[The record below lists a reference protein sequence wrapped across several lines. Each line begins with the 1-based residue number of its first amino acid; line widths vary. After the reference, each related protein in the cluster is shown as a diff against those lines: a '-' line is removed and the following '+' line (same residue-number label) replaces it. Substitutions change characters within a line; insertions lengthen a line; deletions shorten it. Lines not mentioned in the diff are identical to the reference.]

1 MRKLAAATLLAV
13 FFMGWFCTPV
23 CAEELK
29 WKDELFTRDIHG
41 EDIKTTLRSIA
52 KANNTEIIF
61 KGNIKG
67 EVNKKFENMTLEGT
81 FKMLLD
87 EYGLDYSYSPQSKY
101 MTVTLK
107 TEKQSIVFYRMKYEN
122 PQNVKTVLQKFKA
135 WAQGFEI
142 HMETNSLFLKGSQS
156 EIDSALLIVKELD
169 KATEEELKNKLLKKS
184 IEMLTSEV
192 KYEVIPLLY
201 ASVGPTTYRYANETV
216 SVPGVDET
224 IKEIL
229 GYSKDK
235 EKAQTLQSMQQGL
248 LPQTL
253 IGIDKTSQTSSDDS
267 LKSSYSINSG
277 LDKPPLISI
286 DKRTNSV
293 VVRGRDD
300 QIAKVKELLKQLD
313 KPIPMVELEIMIL
326 SAKEDFSRSLGMS
339 WEHLLG
345 GGNNIATRAG
355 TLSSDTSVATGSSS
369 SKTSSSG
376 STTVDSIAPAISFI
390 YSDAKTTISSLISAV
405 ESKDLGKV
413 LAAPRLI
420 TLDNREATIK
430 IGLDHNVK
438 VYTQNTS
445 SVTTI
450 PTGISFR
457 VTPHVINP
465 ADNVTHKQV
474 LLNIFAEKSGA
485 ASTAVDG
492 ISDTDKSEIN
502 TQIIVPQ
509 DSTVVI
515 GGLFKTEEGYN
526 DEGVPILK
534 DIPIIGALFKKDSKS
549 NNKTET
555 VFFITPRIID
565 VVGLD
570 AVRILEK
577 SAKDRDEK
585 ALHKV
590 IDEKYNAPKT
600 ETKKEKDSGK
610 TFEIVTDNLPFD
622 GSVLDR

>member
-1 MRKLAAATLLAV
+1 MRKLAATLLAA
-13 FFMGWFCTPV
+13 FFLIWFYKPV
-23 CAEELK
+23 YAQELQ
-29 WKDELFTRDIHG
+29 WKNELFISDVHG

-87 EYGLDYSYSPQSKY
+87 EYGLDYTYSPQSKY
-101 MTVTLK
+101 ITVTLK
-107 TEKQSIVFYRMKYEN
+107 TERQSIVFYRMKYEN

-135 WAQGFEI
+135 WAPGFEI
-142 HMETNSLFLKGSQS
+142 NKETNSLFLKGNQA

-201 ASVGPTTYRYANETV
+201 ASVGPTTYKYGNESV

-229 GYSKDK
+229 GLGKADK
-235 EKAQTLQSMQQGL
+235 EKTQTLQTLQQGL
-248 LPQTL
+248 LPQIATSS
-253 IGIDKTSQTSSDDS
+253 TSQTSDDS
-267 LKSSYSINSG
+267 LKSSYSVNTG
-277 LDKPPLISI
+277 LDKPPVISI

-313 KPIPMVELEIMIL
+313 RPIPMVELEIMIL
-326 SAKEDFSRSLGMS
+326 VANDDFSHDLGMN
-339 WEHLLG
+339 WQYLLG
-345 GGNNIATRAG
+345 GGKNISLKASTGTATV
-355 TLSSDTSVATGSSS
+355 TTGSSS
-369 SKTSSSG
+369 SSTSSSG
-376 STTVDSIAPAISFI
+376 STAVEAVSPSLSFI
-390 YSDAKTTISSLISAV
+390 YNDAKTTISSIMSAV
-405 ESKDLGKV
+405 ASKSLGKV

-420 TLDNREATIK
+420 TLDNREATVK
-430 IGLDHNVK
+430 IGLDHNVT

-445 SVTTI
+445 GVTVI
-450 PTGISFR
+450 STGISFR
-457 VTPHVINP
+457 VTPHVIDP
-465 ADNVTHKQV
+465 GDNITSKQI
-474 LLNIFAEKSGA
+474 LLNIYAQNNSSA
-485 ASTAVDG
+485 
-492 ISDTDKSEIN
+492 DTTTTGVADTNTSEIN

-509 DSTVVI
+509 DNTVVI
-515 GGLFKTEEGYN
+515 GGLFKTN
-526 DEGVPILK
+526 DSDSNSGVPFLK
-534 DIPIIGALFKKDSKS
+534 DIPILGGLFNKNTKS
-549 NNKTET
+549 ITKYET

-565 VVGLD
+565 IAQLD
-570 AVRILEK
+570 AARMLEK
-577 SAKDRDEK
+577 TAKERDEK

-590 IDEKYNAPKT
+590 IDEKYNVPKT
-600 ETKKEKDSGK
+600 EKGTNEKDTDSGK
-610 TFEIVTDNLPFD
+610 TTKEEPVTDNLPFD
-622 GSVLDR
+622 GKVLDK